1 MCVQLADKEKA
12 KGDGG
17 GPDSVEVA
25 GGEQHKFVATRH
37 NDLQGQGGE
46 GERDEKQHKGKE
58 EPKEEEINREG
69 ARNRD
74 QRRGNGG
81 NRGRQGQ
88 GARQE
93 GEKGRKGQQQGRG
106 QAKGEK
112 QKGIGRGQERSERGR
127 KGRQGSVDEEVLLHV
142 RLTSLSLSHFFKVI
156 SVYSSLAHSHSATP
170 HTHQSLGP
178 RACSSFHPSMHQ
190 SSLSLKRL
198 YPSVYFP
205 KPIQHPSLTCPNSKI

>member
-25 GGEQHKFVATRH
+25 GGEQHK
-37 NDLQGQGGE
+37 
-46 GERDEKQHKGKE
+46 GKE
-58 EPKEEEINREG
+58 EPKEEVINREG

-74 QRRGNGG
+74 QRRGRGG

-142 RLTSLSLSHFFKVI
+142 RL
-156 SVYSSLAHSHSATP
+156 
-170 HTHQSLGP
+170 
-178 RACSSFHPSMHQ
+178 
-190 SSLSLKRL
+190 SSLSFSLFQCHFCLFFSRAL
-198 YPSVYFP
+198 SFSYST
-205 KPIQHPSLTCPNSKI
+205 HPSIHWSACLSILSSFYASILLLTQEATPFRLLSQTFSTPLPYMPKL